1 MAASS
6 STATGIN
13 PGNSRYALPPCDKA
27 SLLSVDERLAKIQHL
42 IEGYGSECI
51 DVSEIRALFE
61 KSSAPVAYDGFEPS
75 GRMHIAQ
82 GLMKRHFVNALTESG
97 FTYAHFFFFFLKC
110 RLSFPPPL
118 SRLIFFCSTFEVICF
133 GLLIGL
139 QC

>member
-13 PGNSRYALPPCDKA
+13 PANSRYALPPCDKA
-27 SLLSVDERLAKIQHL
+27 SRLSVDERLAKIQHL

-97 FTYAHFFFFFLKC
+97 FTYAHFFFFFLEY
-110 RLSFPPPL
+110 RLSF
-118 SRLIFFCSTFEVICF
+118 FFHLKTHFFFVQ
-133 GLLIGL
+133 LLKLFVLG
-139 QC
+139 C